1 MIFSKNA
8 RNVDALEGIRNNM
21 VDDERKNETA
31 LERQVT
37 GWLMIKT
44 ILMIMNIQMI
54 NIYRVSPNKLQNRI
68 LRATGIQAT
77 YTFLEIT
84 MLQTVF
90 FGHVV
95 LRLLRE
101 IKRPKVMSIEKL
113 VPTAP
118 ILVMIFGPKIL

>member
-8 RNVDALEGIRNNM
+8 RNVEALEGIRNNM

-54 NIYRVSPNKLQNRI
+54 NIYRASQKAV
-68 LRATGIQAT
+68 
-77 YTFLEIT
+77 
-84 MLQTVF
+84 
-90 FGHVV
+90 GH
-95 LRLLRE
+95 R
-101 IKRPKVMSIEKL
+101 
-113 VPTAP
+113 
-118 ILVMIFGPKIL
+118 IFGPKIITKIGAVGTIMV